1 MQFPQLF
8 SLCCF
13 SCLITTLLGLYIP
26 SFITLIQ
33 ISLRGEVAAGNQ
45 GLEMRFRTLS
55 LSFLSLKGRALLEV
69 HKQMFGFFLPFPQHL
84 HHPAKIKLVFFC
96 SSFPKNTV
104 QHFEGLLKESCR
116 WAYSLSFGT
125 IQRALLTF

>member
-13 SCLITTLLGLYIP
+13 SCLITMLLGLYIP

-45 GLEMRFRTLS
+45 RLEMRFCTLS

-84 HHPAKIKLVFFC
+84 HHQAKIKLVF
-96 SSFPKNTV
+96 
-104 QHFEGLLKESCR
+104 LLKLSKK
-116 WAYSLSFGT
+116 YSSAF
-125 IQRALLTF
+125 